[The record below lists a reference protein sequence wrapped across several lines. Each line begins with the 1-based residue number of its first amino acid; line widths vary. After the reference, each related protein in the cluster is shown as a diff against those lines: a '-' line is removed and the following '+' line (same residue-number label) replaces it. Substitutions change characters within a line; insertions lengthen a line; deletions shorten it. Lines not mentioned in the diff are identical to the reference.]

1 MVQETSSETAWVKQ
15 QKKEWKIQDKMSSLK
30 FNVSFY
36 ERHRKQL
43 ASDIKT
49 ILCNICI
56 KRKAVDSNDL
66 HFAMRLIQILS
77 L

>member
-36 ERHRKQL
+36 ERHRSSLQVILKL
-43 ASDIKT
+43 YFVIYASKEKLLTLMIS
-49 ILCNICI
+49 IL
-56 KRKAVDSNDL
+56 L
-66 HFAMRLIQILS
+66 
-77 L
+77 

>member
-36 ERHRKQL
+36 ERHRK
-43 ASDIKT
+43 
-49 ILCNICI
+49 
-56 KRKAVDSNDL
+56 
-66 HFAMRLIQILS
+66 
-77 L
+77 